1 VEFKEVVGRRR
12 SIRYF
17 LPWRPVPREKIQIIL
32 EAARLASRAGNADF
46 ARAIVIERD
55 KLAKAD
61 LQALTLPVNAG
72 MMEMAPVHI
81 YWWGDLQAFTRDM
94 PARARQ
100 QVDMGVL
107 NISHGWTHKFINEV
121 AYPQVVQVF
130 SSDPVLNAKV
140 TGCESGL
147 AISQALLAAVDEGL
161 GTMLCTYPEE
171 PARQVFGVPDHWTAL
186 WVQFVGYPAE
196 GWEAGGQRPRPP
208 LGELYHEG
216 RYGAPFRGSEG
227 VVAQL
232 QAAKMLQ
239 DSAPLPWRR
248 EEVRAVS
255 RMLGLPEE

>member
-1 VEFKEVVGRRR
+1 MEFKEVVGRRR

-17 LPWRPVPREKIQIIL
+17 LPWKPVAREKIQVIL

-46 ARAIVIERD
+46 ARAIVVERD

-72 MMEMAPVHI
+72 MIEMAPVQI
-81 YWWGDLQAFTRDM
+81 YWWGDLEAFRRDM
-94 PARARQ
+94 PTRARE

-107 NISHGWTHKFINEV
+107 NISHGWTHKFINDV
-121 AYPQVVQVF
+121 AYPQVVQAF

-140 TGCESGL
+140 TGVEAGQ
-147 AISQALLAAVDEGL
+147 AIAHALLAAVDEGL

-171 PARQVFGVPDHWTAL
+171 PARKVFGVPDSWTAL
-186 WVQFVGYPAE
+186 WVQFIGYPAE

-208 LGELYHEG
+208 LGHLFHEG
-216 RYGAPFRGSEG
+216 KYGTPFRGSEETA
-227 VVAQL
+227 AQL
-232 QAAKMLQ
+232 RAQQMIQ
-239 DSAPLPWRR
+239 EPAPLPWRR

>member
-1 VEFKEVVGRRR
+1 MEFKEVVGRRR

-17 LPWRPVPREKIQIIL
+17 QPWRPVPREKVQVIL

-46 ARAIVIERD
+46 ARAIVVERD
-55 KLAKAD
+55 QLAKTD
-61 LQALTLPVNAG
+61 LHALTLPVNAG
-72 MMEMAPVHI
+72 MIEMAPVHI

-94 PARARQ
+94 PSRARE
-100 QVDMGVL
+100 QVDMGIL
-107 NISHGWTHKFINEV
+107 NISHGWTHKFITEV

-140 TGCESGL
+140 TGCEAGM
-147 AISQALLAAVDEGL
+147 AIAHALLAAVDEGL

-171 PARQVFGVPDHWTAL
+171 PARRVFGVPEHWTSL

-196 GWEAGGQRPRPP
+196 SWEAGGQRPRPP
-208 LGELYHEG
+208 LGTLFFEG
-216 RYGAPFRGSEG
+216 RYGNPFRSSEE
-227 VVAQL
+227 VVARL
-232 QAAKMLQ
+232 KAEKMLQ
-239 DSAPLPWRR
+239 DPAPLPWRR

>member
-1 VEFKEVVGRRR
+1 MEFKEVVGRRR

-17 LPWRPVPREKIQIIL
+17 LPWKPIPREKIQIIL

-46 ARAIVIERD
+46 ARAIVVERD
-55 KLAKAD
+55 TLPKAD

-72 MMEMAPVHI
+72 MIEMAPVHI
-81 YWWGDLQAFTRDM
+81 YWWGDLAAFRRDM
-94 PARARQ
+94 PARARE

-121 AYPQVVQVF
+121 AYPQVVQAF
-130 SSDPVLNAKV
+130 SADPVLNAKV

-147 AISQALLAAVDEGL
+147 AIAQALLAAVDEGL
-161 GTMLCTYPEE
+161 GTMLCTYPEA
-171 PARQVFGVPDHWTAL
+171 PARAVFGVPDTWTAL

-208 LGELYHEG
+208 LGSLYHEG
-216 RYGAPFRGSEG
+216 RYGTAFRGSEE

-232 QAAKMLQ
+232 QAQKMLQ
-239 DSAPLPWRR
+239 DPAPLPWRR
-248 EEVRAVS
+248 DEVRAVS